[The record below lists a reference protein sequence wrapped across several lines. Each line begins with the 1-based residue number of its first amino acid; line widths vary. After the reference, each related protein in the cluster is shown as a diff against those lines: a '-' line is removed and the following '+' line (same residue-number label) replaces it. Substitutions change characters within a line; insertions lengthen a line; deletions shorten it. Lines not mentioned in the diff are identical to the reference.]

1 MTFPKMNLI
10 EKNTDIF
17 AMFLPTKRIFKK
29 VETYLEHKIKNNVGS
44 KSRATS
50 QDVRRTELG

>member
-1 MTFPKMNLI
+1 MTFPEMNLI
-10 EKNTDIF
+10 EKILIF
-17 AMFLPTKRIFKK
+17 SLCFYLQIAYLKK

-50 QDVRRTELG
+50 QDVRAS

>member
-1 MTFPKMNLI
+1 MTFLKKNWI

-29 VETYLEHKIKNNVGS
+29 RGDLF
-44 KSRATS
+44 
-50 QDVRRTELG
+50 RT

>member
-1 MTFPKMNLI
+1 MKFPKMNLI

-29 VETYLEHKIKNNVGS
+29 SGDLF
-44 KSRATS
+44 
-50 QDVRRTELG
+50 RT

>member
-10 EKNTDIF
+10 EKILIF
-17 AMFLPTKRIFKK
+17 SLFFYLQNAYLKK
-29 VETYLEHKIKNNVGS
+29 METYLENKIKNNVGS

>member
-29 VETYLEHKIKNNVGS
+29 SGDLFKT
-44 KSRATS
+44 
-50 QDVRRTELG
+50 